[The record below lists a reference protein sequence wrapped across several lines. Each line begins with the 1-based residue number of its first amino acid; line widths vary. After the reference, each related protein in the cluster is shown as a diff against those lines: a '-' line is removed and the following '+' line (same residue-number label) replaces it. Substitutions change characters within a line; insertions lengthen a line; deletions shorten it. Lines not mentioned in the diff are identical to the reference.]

1 MRRIILYLT
10 TMKKLFL
17 IGMLLATRFLGVNAD
32 VDPNF
37 YIYICFGQSNMEGNA
52 DIENIDRQNIDDRFR
67 LLATC
72 DFSSPTRTKGNW
84 YKATPPLVSPTGK
97 LGPTD
102 YFGRTMCQYL
112 PKNVRIG
119 VIPVAMGGSPIE
131 MFDKDQ
137 YQQKLADNPDEWWAT
152 LAKNHYGGNPYGRII
167 EMAKEAQKVGV
178 IKGILLHQ
186 GCSNNGDSN
195 WPNMVKKIYNDML
208 ADLGLNTAD
217 VPLFVGE
224 TLRQEQGGGCYHHNA
239 QVARMPSVI
248 ANSYVISSEGCTGNG
263 KDAWHFNAAGYRK
276 IGRRYAAA
284 ALKLMGITISD
295 TPSQSGKLFS
305 LHVDG
310 KWLVDTHGNHVVLHG
325 VMDTPS
331 MWFNGYQEGSNHISY
346 WSGGYNATGAT
357 NCLNYFEKVFT
368 ALEQANCDVF
378 RLHLDP
384 AWTNDPN
391 SNYTYSGSVGQ
402 SSDAKDEADISKFN
416 PERLKTF
423 MESVYYPL
431 MQKAMNHGMYVVV
444 RPPGVCPGDLKVG
457 DYYQQYLMT
466 VWDYVS
472 SYPGIQKYAGQ
483 ISLELANEPVSI
495 KNASGQDDS
504 NAMHDYFQPIVDKI
518 RANGFTGILWI
529 PGTGWQS
536 QYGDYKTHPITG
548 YNIGYA
554 VHDYDGWYGCADKN
568 LTADNLE
575 QAKQNKINQF
585 HNQVPV
591 VDTNPIIITEID
603 WSPTKP
609 GAGHYNEHGTWVES
623 NYGTWATGRTSM
635 WGTVYKAVHDHYG
648 NISMTLSGSACLI
661 DIQQLLDDG
670 SVVPAFGGLEEAC
683 GKACMDWYADWALVN
698 NPVPD
703 NIIEEKTPIKLTGTV
718 GNPTIV
724 PYGSSTMDNLYAA
737 TFTPTD
743 DLQNMFQY
751 LDMEVGDHDYIV
763 IKFAEPVPG
772 GWNIHGYGIRDIYE
786 SLAGRTEYW
795 IPLNGKP
802 VDDFT
807 IFNWFGCRSS
817 ITVTECYFVD
827 EIVTQIVEIPE
838 LGEAVN
844 DLSYLTSGGKF
855 VMGNDAGRLIYFEG
869 DQDAKYGQ
877 YDNLTES
884 TFCYYTLTKVEGS
897 GASGDVYAVNIINAD
912 GVAYPAPYNL
922 GSNLN
927 ITSWGSLFSGSAQA
941 GVKEGYGTDG
951 HYWGLWRIRSNGN
964 GGFSFQN
971 VGRERYVKMD
981 GTQESEVFLK
991 LHKSINFKR
1000 AEIVIPKK
1008 KFNQTNDQLFAVSK
1022 MQNGGWMFDES
1033 ASLSDWDYLM
1043 IATANSGSNAS
1054 HEIAITDVNGT
1065 VVKGED
1071 YIGKDAGTGNKMWL
1085 DRWNNQ
1091 NIIRISIDYLREKK
1105 LLDVDHI
1112 KSLTIS
1118 GDIDVSCA
1126 YLTDYNNTKVNGGY
1140 AGGDV
1145 VREYSTAGKI
1155 GTICLPYRAAVAGAR
1170 IYKIVGASSNA
1181 IGLDPVE
1188 GLLEPGTPYIYIGT
1202 DTHGQNNEGK
1212 VFNVNFFRADLSQYD
1227 VTAPVDANGLVGT
1240 FTGTT
1245 VPQGDDILVLSNG
1258 NLYYTTGATVSLGA
1272 NRAYIDR
1279 SQIQD
1284 VAAGRLFLGCDDP
1297 TGINTIKNSQTVGL
1311 YDLQG
1316 RAMSSVRKGIYIVR
1330 TKDGKT
1336 KKVMT
1341 K

>member
-17 IGMLLATRFLGVNAD
+17 IGALLATQFLGVNAD

-52 DIENIDRQNIDDRFR
+52 QPEDVDKTGIDDRFQ

-72 DFSSPTRTKGNW
+72 NFTNPQRTTGNW
-84 YKATPPLVSPTGK
+84 YKAVPPLVNPIGG

-102 YFGRTMCQYL
+102 YFGRTMVENL
-112 PKNVRIG
+112 PKSVRIG

-137 YQQKLADNPDEWWAT
+137 YQQKLADHPDEWWAT
-152 LAKNHYGGNPYGRII
+152 LANQHYGGNPYGRII
-167 EMAKEAQKVGV
+167 EMAKKAQEVGV

-186 GCSNNGDSN
+186 GCSNNGDPN
-195 WPNMVKKIYNDML
+195 WPDMVKKIYNDML
-208 ADLGLNTAD
+208 TDLSLNTAD

-224 TLRQEQGGGCYHHNA
+224 TLRQEQGGACYAHNA

-276 IGRRYAAA
+276 LGRRYAAA

-295 TPSQSGKLFS
+295 TPSQSGKLAS
-305 LHVDG
+305 LHVEG

-331 MWFNGYQEGSNHISY
+331 LWFNGYRDDNGQHHSY
-346 WSGGYNATGAT
+346 WSGGYNATGAA
-357 NCLNYFEKVFT
+357 NCLNFFEKVFT
-368 ALEQANCDVF
+368 GLEQANCDVF

-384 AWTNDPN
+384 AWTNDPDP
-391 SNYTYSGSVGQ
+391 NYTYPGAQGQ
-402 SSDAKDEADISKFN
+402 ADGVNGEADIRKFN

-423 MESVYYPL
+423 MESVYFPL

-444 RPPGVCPGDLKVG
+444 RPPGVCPGDLKDG
-457 DYYQQYLMT
+457 DYYQQYLMS

-472 SYPGIQKYAGQ
+472 SYPGIQRYAGQ
-483 ISLELANEPVSI
+483 ISLELANEPVRI
-495 KNASGQDDS
+495 KNANGQDDS

-536 QYGDYKTHPITG
+536 QYADYKTHPITG

-554 VHDYDGWYGCADKN
+554 VHDYDGWYGCADTN
-568 LTADNLE
+568 LNEGNLE

-585 HNQVPV
+585 HAQVPV
-591 VDTNPIIITEID
+591 VDTNPVIITEID

-609 GAGHYNEHGTWVES
+609 GTGHYNEHGAWVES

-661 DIQQLLDDG
+661 NIQQLLADG

-743 DLQNMFQY
+743 NLQNMFQY

-763 IKFAEPVPG
+763 IKFAEPVPE
-772 GWNIHGYGIRDIYE
+772 GWNVHGYGVRDIYE

-827 EIVTQIVEIPE
+827 EIVVTP
-838 LGEAVN
+838 
-844 DLSYLTSGGKF
+844 
-855 VMGNDAGRLIYFEG
+855 
-869 DQDAKYGQ
+869 
-877 YDNLTES
+877 
-884 TFCYYTLTKVEGS
+884 
-897 GASGDVYAVNIINAD
+897 
-912 GVAYPAPYNL
+912 
-922 GSNLN
+922 
-927 ITSWGSLFSGSAQA
+927 QA
-941 GVKEGYGTDG
+941 
-951 HYWGLWRIRSNGN
+951 
-964 GGFSFQN
+964 
-971 VGRERYVKMD
+971 
-981 GTQESEVFLK
+981 
-991 LHKSINFKR
+991 
-1000 AEIVIPKK
+1000 
-1008 KFNQTNDQLFAVSK
+1008 NDQIFAMSK
-1022 MQNGGWMFDES
+1022 AIGYDANTGMLTGGWRFDEPVDI
-1033 ASLSDWDYLM
+1033 SDWDYLM
-1043 IATANSGSNAS
+1043 IMTSITAADDS
-1054 HEIAITDVNGT
+1054 HSVVITDANN
-1065 VVKGED
+1065 KEIRGEG
-1071 YIGKDAGTGNKMWL
+1071 YIGSEAGTGGKMWL
-1085 DRWNNQ
+1085 DQWNNQ
-1091 NIIRISIDYLREKK
+1091 NAIRISINYLKNE
-1105 LLDVDHI
+1105 LGLDVTRI
-1112 KSLTIS
+1112 KSLEFKKW
-1118 GDIDVSCA
+1118 GAENVPVGVSCA

-1140 AGGDV
+1140 ASGDV
-1145 VREYSTAGKI
+1145 VREYSTAGKF

-1170 IYKIVGASSNA
+1170 IYKIVGANSSA

-1212 VFNVNFFRADLSQYD
+1212 VCNVNFFRADLSQYD
-1227 VTAPVDANGLVGT
+1227 VTAPIDANGLVGT

-1245 VPQGDDILVLSNG
+1245 VPQGDDILVLKNDK
-1258 NLYYTTGATVSLGA
+1258 LYYTTGATVSLGA

-1297 TGINTIKNSQTVGL
+1297 TGINTIENCQSVIGL

-1316 RAMSSVRKGIYIVR
+1316 RATSSVRKGIYIVR

>member
-1 MRRIILYLT
+1 
-10 TMKKLFL
+10 MKKLLL
-17 IGMLLATRFLGVNAD
+17 IGLLLATRLLGVNAE
-32 VDPNF
+32 VDSNF

-52 DIENIDRQNIDDRFR
+52 QPEDVDKTGIDDRFR

-72 DFSSPTRTKGNW
+72 NFTNPQRTTGNW
-84 YKATPPLVSPTGK
+84 YKAVPPLVNPIGG

-102 YFGRTMCQYL
+102 YFGRTMVENL
-112 PKNVRIG
+112 PKSVRIG

-131 MFDKDQ
+131 MFDKDL
-137 YQQKLADNPDEWWAT
+137 YQQKLADNPTEWWAT
-152 LAKNHYGGNPYGRII
+152 LANQHYGGNPYGRII
-167 EMAKEAQKVGV
+167 EMAKKAQEVGV

-186 GCSNNGDSN
+186 GCSNNGDPN
-195 WPNMVKKIYNDML
+195 WPDMVKKIYNDML
-208 ADLGLNTAD
+208 TDLSLNTAD

-224 TLRQEQGGGCYHHNA
+224 TLRQEQGGACYAHNA

-263 KDAWHFNAAGYRK
+263 TDPWHFNAAGYRNL
-276 IGRRYAAA
+276 GRRYAAA

-295 TPSQSGKLFS
+295 TPSQSGKLAS
-305 LHVDG
+305 LHVEG

-331 MWFNGYQEGSNHISY
+331 MWFNGYLDGSNNHHSY
-346 WSGGYNATGAT
+346 WSGGYNATGAA

-402 SSDAKDEADISKFN
+402 SSDAKDEADIRKFN

-483 ISLELANEPVSI
+483 ISLELANEPVRI
-495 KNASGQDDS
+495 KNANGQDDS

-536 QYGDYKTHPITG
+536 QYADYKTHPITG

-609 GAGHYNEHGTWVES
+609 GTGHYNEHGAWVES

-703 NIIEEKTPIKLTGTV
+703 NIIEEKTPILLTGTV

-763 IKFAEPVPG
+763 IKFAEPVPD

-827 EIVTQIVEIPE
+827 EIVVTP
-838 LGEAVN
+838 
-844 DLSYLTSGGKF
+844 
-855 VMGNDAGRLIYFEG
+855 
-869 DQDAKYGQ
+869 
-877 YDNLTES
+877 
-884 TFCYYTLTKVEGS
+884 
-897 GASGDVYAVNIINAD
+897 
-912 GVAYPAPYNL
+912 
-922 GSNLN
+922 
-927 ITSWGSLFSGSAQA
+927 QA
-941 GVKEGYGTDG
+941 
-951 HYWGLWRIRSNGN
+951 
-964 GGFSFQN
+964 
-971 VGRERYVKMD
+971 
-981 GTQESEVFLK
+981 
-991 LHKSINFKR
+991 
-1000 AEIVIPKK
+1000 
-1008 KFNQTNDQLFAVSK
+1008 NDQIFAMSK
-1022 MQNGGWMFDES
+1022 AIGYDANTGMLTGGWRFDEPVDI
-1033 ASLSDWDYLM
+1033 SDWDYLM
-1043 IATANSGSNAS
+1043 IMTSITAADDS
-1054 HEIAITDVNGT
+1054 HSVVITDANN
-1065 VVKGED
+1065 KEIRGEG
-1071 YIGKDAGTGNKMWL
+1071 YIGSEAGTGGKMWL
-1085 DRWNNQ
+1085 DQWNNQ
-1091 NIIRISIDYLREKK
+1091 NAIRISINYLKNE
-1105 LLDVDHI
+1105 LGLDVTRI
-1112 KSLTIS
+1112 KSLEFKEW
-1118 GDIDVSCA
+1118 GAENVPVGVSCV

-1140 AGGDV
+1140 ADGDV
-1145 VREYSTAGKI
+1145 VREYSAGGSF

-1170 IYKIVGASSNA
+1170 VYKIVGANGSA

-1188 GLLEPGTPYIYIGT
+1188 GLLEPGTPYIYIGA
-1202 DTHGQNNEGK
+1202 DTHGKDNAGQ
-1212 VFNVNFFRADLSQYD
+1212 VCNVNFFRADLSQND
-1227 VTAPVDANGLVGT
+1227 VTVPVAANGLVGT
-1240 FTGTT
+1240 FTATT
-1245 VPQGDDILVLSNG
+1245 VPQGDDFLVLKNG
-1258 NLYYTTGATVSLGA
+1258 KLYFTTGATVSLGA
-1272 NRAYIDR
+1272 NKAYIDR
-1279 SQIQD
+1279 SKIQN
-1284 VAAGRLFLGCDDP
+1284 VAEGRLFLGYDAP
-1297 TGINTIKNSQTVGL
+1297 TGINTVETIPSVAF

-1316 RAMSSVRKGIYIVR
+1316 RRTSSPVAKGIYVVR
-1330 TKDGKT
+1330 MANGKNR
-1336 KKVMT
+1336 KIMIK
-1341 K
+1341 